1 MSSLESLIDDQLLD
15 ELKKELVKTLNK
27 LPHPI
32 NNRIKEYIIGNTGKM
47 LRPLLVM
54 VSAKL
59 LGADEKGMQIAN
71 TCGVMIE
78 SLHNM
83 TLIHDDIVDGAPKR
97 RGNPSYH
104 KLHGKDRALH
114 DGDVLHAYALTLL
127 DEWKPLKL
135 ILDISYEVGK
145 GNAFEL
151 EDRLDNVFDF
161 DSERIIDVMRL
172 KTAIVFC
179 GCIELACMAAKRDE
193 LAIKLRDSVL
203 NGGIAFQ
210 IQDDI
215 LDILGSTES
224 FGKESYWDIQESK
237 RNLFLFYALKTEHK
251 EKIMEIYSKAVG
263 KKTTEEVEF
272 IVSVFRDVKDAVIEQ
287 RDRFL
292 EISVNSLESLREE
305 LENPKDIELLKFLE
319 ELILYLGSRQK

>member
-1 MSSLESLIDDQLLD
+1 MSSLESLIDDKLLA
-15 ELKKELVKTLNK
+15 ELKEELVSTLDK

-32 NNRIKEYIIGNTGKM
+32 NNRIKEYILGNTGKM
-47 LRPLLVM
+47 LRPLLVI

-59 LGADEKGMQIAN
+59 LGADEKGMKIAN

-104 KLHGKDRALH
+104 KIHGKDRALH

-135 ILDISYEVGK
+135 ILDISYEVGM

-161 DSERIIDVMRL
+161 DTERIIDIMRL
-172 KTAIVFC
+172 KTAIVFY
-179 GCIELACMAAKRDE
+179 GCIELACMAAKRDD
-193 LAIKLRDSVL
+193 LAIRLKESVI

-215 LDILGSTES
+215 LDILGSSEN

-237 RNLFLFYALKTEHK
+237 RNLFLYYALQSQHK
-251 EKIMEIYSKAVG
+251 DKIKEIYSKDVG
-263 KKTTEEVEF
+263 KKTQEDVEF
-272 IVSVFRDVKDAVIEQ
+272 VVSVFREVKEEVIQE

-292 EISVNSLESLREE
+292 EKSIDSLEALTEE
-305 LENPKDIELLKFLE
+305 LEDPKDVELLKFLE